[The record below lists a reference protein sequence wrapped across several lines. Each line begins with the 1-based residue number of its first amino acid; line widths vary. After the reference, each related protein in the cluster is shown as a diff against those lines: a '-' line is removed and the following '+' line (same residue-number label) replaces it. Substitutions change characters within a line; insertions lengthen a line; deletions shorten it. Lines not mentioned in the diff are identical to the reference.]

1 MLPSV
6 PGRSAAIVAGA
17 ALTIAVALSGCTSST
32 PAPAGTGDSL
42 IAVVCSTDVYGDI
55 AAVIGGDR
63 VEVSSILTDPTR
75 DPHSFEGSARVQL
88 NLSKAEVVIKNGG
101 GYDDWVDTLLA
112 GANNPD
118 AILIN
123 AVDVSGFDQKPASG
137 QFNEHVFYS
146 FTAMG
151 RLADTLAKEF
161 STLRP
166 DAASSFTGNAEGF
179 KASLAGLIARTD
191 EIKDMFAGTGV
202 AVTEPVPGY
211 LTEAAGLVNKTPEGF
226 SAAIEVGTD
235 IPPAVLADT
244 LALFSSKS
252 VTVLL
257 YNEQTSGPQT
267 EQVLAAA
274 KVAGVSVVPV
284 RETLPADTDYLTW
297 MSTNV
302 AALKTSLGG

>member
-17 ALTIAVALSGCTSST
+17 ALTIAVALSGCTST

-118 AILIN
+118 ATLVN

-151 RLADTLAKEF
+151 RLADTLAREF

-166 DAASSFTGNAEGF
+166 DAASTFTENAEGF
-179 KASLAGLIARTD
+179 KASLAGLIAQTD
-191 EIKDMFAGTGV
+191 ELKTMFAGTGV

-211 LTEAAGLVNKTPEGF
+211 LTEAAGLINKTPEGF

-252 VTVLL
+252 VAVLL

-297 MSTNV
+297 MSSNV
-302 AALKTSLGG
+302 AALKTSLEG